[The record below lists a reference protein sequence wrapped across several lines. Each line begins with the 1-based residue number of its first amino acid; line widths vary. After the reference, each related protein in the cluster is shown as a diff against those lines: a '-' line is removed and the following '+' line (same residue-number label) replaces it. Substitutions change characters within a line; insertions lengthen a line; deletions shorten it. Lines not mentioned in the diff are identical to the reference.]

1 MEEIMNKKLKGTKT
15 EQNLINSFAGE
26 AQARN
31 RYTYYSKIAKDEGYE
46 QIAEIFL
53 STSENELE
61 HAKLFYKHLA
71 NNPLGHVDAFYPYEI
86 GTTED
91 NLISAISGET
101 EEFDVLYKEAE
112 QIAKDEG
119 FEAIANTFHNVRNS
133 EEHHAKRYKELLKNL
148 KEGTLFL
155 KNLEEMWI
163 CRKCGYVHRGKSA
176 PEHCPNCLHPQGY
189 FQLLCEKY

>member
-1 MEEIMNKKLKGTKT
+1 MNKKLKGTKT

-148 KEGTLFL
+148 KEGTLFS
-155 KNLEEMWI
+155 KNSEEMWI